1 MSNVPAWRMQGP
13 GAPEVLEL
21 SVYRLE
27 KPTGQQVLIRVEA
40 AGFNPIDTKIRA
52 GIAAIAPESGVLGVD
67 VSGII
72 EAVGDDVSGFRPG
85 DAVYGCAGGVR
96 GHAGALAQYMLA
108 DARLLAKAPK
118 SIPLAQ
124 AAGLPVPSLTAL
136 ALRRR
141 LNLQS
146 QDELC
151 VLGGS
156 GAVGQMVI
164 QLARQT
170 GCRVVGSAGSDAR
183 LELIRQAGAQACLHH
198 EVSALARSFPKVV
211 DTFGGS
217 ALQQALALAAAGGQ
231 VATINARGQHELG
244 LAHAKNLTL
253 HAIFILLPLLNDAGR
268 EGLGR
273 DLTEIATAIDRG
285 TIRPLPVTVVPMSQV
300 VDVHRQ
306 YEAGLLQKKTVLL
319 ADF

>member
-1 MSNVPAWRMQGP
+1 VKSVPAWRMRGP

-21 SVYRLE
+21 SSCQLSAPV
-27 KPTGQQVLIRVEA
+27 GQQVLLRVEA

-52 GIAAIAPESGVLGVD
+52 GLAAIAPEHGVLGVD
-67 VSGII
+67 VSGVV
-72 EAVGDDVSGFRPG
+72 EAVGDAVTAFRPG

-108 DARLLAKAPK
+108 DARLLAKAPR

-124 AAGLPVPSLTAL
+124 VAGLPVPSLTAL

-164 QLARQT
+164 QLARQI
-170 GCRVVGSAGSDAR
+170 GCRVVGSAGSEQR
-183 LELIRQAGAQACLHH
+183 LQLIRHVGAQACLHH

-211 DTFGGS
+211 DTFGGP
-217 ALQQALALAAAGGQ
+217 ALQQALQLTAPGGQ

-244 LAHAKNLTL
+244 LAHAKSLTL
-253 HAIFILLPLLNDAGR
+253 HAIFILLPLLN
-268 EGLGR
+268 EEGR
-273 DLTEIATAIDRG
+273 DSLGQDLADIAATIDNG
-285 TIRPLPVTVVPMSQV
+285 EIRPLPVTVLPMSQV
-300 VDVHRQ
+300 VNVHRD
-306 YEAGLLQKKTVLL
+306 YEAGRLQQKTVLL